1 MGDLPFTGAIASDA
15 DSTYASHLRFPSTL
29 SPVGMPTLSA
39 YRRRP
44 ASYQEGVS
52 EGLRALYTPGKQAR
66 EVGAPACQSVI
77 VHSIAVVYDSD
88 DGQVGAQ
95 AATRVGLGEF

>member
-1 MGDLPFTGAIASDA
+1 M
-15 DSTYASHLRFPSTL
+15 
-29 SPVGMPTLSA
+29 PVP
-39 YRRRP
+39 
-44 ASYQEGVS
+44 GV
-52 EGLRALYTPGKQAR
+52 LCLKQAR
-66 EVGAPACQSVI
+66 EVGAPACQSAV